1 MNDKEIKKLKE
12 QHFESYKNAV
22 IDNIVNNSN
31 VLFDEDIMSL
41 IKKPPL
47 DSMDLIQNKFLSLAK
62 KNKVILNS
70 EELNRKIKE
79 YRNQVMKISEN
90 LKKIRIEELSK
101 KVNNTKL
108 KDNEIIKINKK
119 DLSNVNK
126 EMKKLIK
133 EKVSSSIEKEILA
146 NVNSIFT
153 KEVDSNIK
161 EKIIVEI
168 TKYLKKNYL
177 NQLIESID
185 IKILVKDTTLIN
197 NSKEQAERY
206 LFTLS
211 NSRLLNELD

>member
-1 MNDKEIKKLKE
+1 MKNKTKDEIKL
-12 QHFESYKNAV
+12 HHIDSYKST
-22 IDNIVNNSN
+22 IIEMIKNNTNSL
-31 VLFDEDIMSL
+31 VDDDIMSL
-41 IKKPPL
+41 IRKPPL

-79 YRNQVMKISEN
+79 YRNQVMKVSEN